1 MSLGQTI
8 CRLRSQKGLSQSQ
21 LADQLGVSRQSVSK
35 WETDASA
42 PDLDNLVKLHE
53 LFGVT
58 MDQLILDEAASP
70 QTEPAVPAP
79 VCPQA
84 VPARILVCL
93 LLFGIG
99 ALALVLC
106 TLQGDPVAGLIL
118 AVPFFIPALICIYAK
133 KRWALWCGWS
143 VYGTL
148 YLAAVMFTRFSS
160 SLFFWKFMARWITRP
175 GASWQMYQTY
185 WFDLLVAALAFAAF
199 AFLAACTL
207 RSFRSLQIAADH
219 ARRGIAAGCAA
230 YLVLLFPLPP
240 ALANAGFG
248 ILPGLLA
255 LLRMAVLVDIL
266 VYGAALY
273 RTGKTA

>member
-35 WETDASA
+35 WETDVSA

-58 MDQLILDEAASP
+58 MDQLILDEAAP
-70 QTEPAVPAP
+70 LQTEPAVPAP

-160 SLFFWKFMARWITRP
+160 SLFFWKFIARWITRP
-175 GASWQMYQTY
+175 GESWQMYQTY
-185 WFDLLVAALAFAAF
+185 WLDFLVTALAFAAF
-199 AFLAACTL
+199 AFLTACTL
-207 RSFRSLQIAADH
+207 HSFRSLQIAAGR

-230 YLVLLFPLPP
+230 YLTLLFPLPL
-240 ALANAGFG
+240 ALANAAFG

-255 LLRMAVLVDIL
+255 LLRMAVLMGIL
-266 VYGAALY
+266 MYGAALY

>member
-42 PDLDNLVKLHE
+42 PDLYNLVKLHE

-58 MDQLILDEAASP
+58 MDQLILDEAVPP
-70 QTEPAVPAP
+70 QTEPAVPAS

-106 TLQGDPVAGLIL
+106 TLQGDPAAGLIL

-143 VYGTL
+143 VYGML

-199 AFLAACTL
+199 AFLTACTL
-207 RSFRSLQIAADH
+207 RSFRPLQIAADR

-230 YLVLLFPLPP
+230 YLVLLFPLPL
-240 ALANAGFG
+240 ALANAAFG

-255 LLRMAVLVDIL
+255 LLRMAVLVGIL
-266 VYGAALY
+266 MYGAALY

>member
-58 MDQLILDEAASP
+58 MDQLILDEAAPP

-79 VCPQA
+79 VCPRA

-133 KRWALWCGWS
+133 KRWAPVVRLVCIWNAVPGRRYVHAVFQQPVFLE
-143 VYGTL
+143 VYSPVDYPAGRK
-148 YLAAVMFTRFSS
+148 LANV
-160 SLFFWKFMARWITRP
+160 P
-175 GASWQMYQTY
+175 
-185 WFDLLVAALAFAAF
+185 DLLA
-199 AFLAACTL
+199 
-207 RSFRSLQIAADH
+207 
-219 ARRGIAAGCAA
+219 
-230 YLVLLFPLPP
+230 
-240 ALANAGFG
+240 
-248 ILPGLLA
+248 
-255 LLRMAVLVDIL
+255 
-266 VYGAALY
+266 
-273 RTGKTA
+273 